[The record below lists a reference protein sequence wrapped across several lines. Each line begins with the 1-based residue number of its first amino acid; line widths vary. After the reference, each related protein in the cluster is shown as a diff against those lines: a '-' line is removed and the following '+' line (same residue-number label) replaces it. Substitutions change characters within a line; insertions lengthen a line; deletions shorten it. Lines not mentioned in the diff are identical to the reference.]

1 MLNQVYRLVDP
12 RQFEVQTVA
21 EEITNND
28 IIVRP
33 RFYPFV
39 MRILVA
45 LRVND
50 HKRPYGRNYQW
61 RSFTKALVKSSRILK
76 INLSQE
82 H

>member
-33 RFYPFV
+33 RF
-39 MRILVA
+39 
-45 LRVND
+45 
-50 HKRPYGRNYQW
+50 
-61 RSFTKALVKSSRILK
+61 
-76 INLSQE
+76 LSVCHAATSYLPSQRRA
-82 H
+82 